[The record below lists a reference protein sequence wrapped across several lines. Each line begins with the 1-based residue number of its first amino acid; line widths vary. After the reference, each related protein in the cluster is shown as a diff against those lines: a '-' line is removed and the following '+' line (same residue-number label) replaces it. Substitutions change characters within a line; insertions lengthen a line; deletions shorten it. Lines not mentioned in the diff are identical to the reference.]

1 MLWIVRLRRKSRKI
15 TLREM
20 SKLTLMTVNTIS
32 NIEKNPNNAKIGDLK
47 NICKVLDLDISEVV
61 KSIN

>member
-32 NIEKNPNNAKIGDLK
+32 KIEKNPNSAKIGDLK
-47 NICKVLDLDISEVV
+47 KRCEVLELDFLEVINTIC
-61 KSIN
+61 

>member
-32 NIEKNPNNAKIGDLK
+32 KIEKNPNGAKIGDLK
-47 NICKVLDLDISEVV
+47 KICEVLELDFLEV
-61 KSIN
+61 INTIC